1 MRGHTDRAVLYEI
14 YCSFCMSAHAL
25 FLRFKTFFIL
35 DEYNSVYTSFKAF
48 AQNLVMTKT
57 TTMTNT
63 KTQTFRQHPQRA
75 SLETCDLKK
84 KLIRVMRRHDMT
96 TNLRSARNS
105 AFIFVN
111 ICVFD
116 VSGPLENLRI
126 PLLFPLLFA
135 VR

>member
-1 MRGHTDRAVLYEI
+1 MKYI
-14 YCSFCMSAHAL
+14 AL
-25 FLRFKTFFIL
+25 SVCLRMFFFLRFKTFFIL

-84 KLIRVMRRHDMT
+84 KIDQSDEET
-96 TNLRSARNS
+96 
-105 AFIFVN
+105 
-111 ICVFD
+111 
-116 VSGPLENLRI
+116 
-126 PLLFPLLFA
+126 
-135 VR
+135 